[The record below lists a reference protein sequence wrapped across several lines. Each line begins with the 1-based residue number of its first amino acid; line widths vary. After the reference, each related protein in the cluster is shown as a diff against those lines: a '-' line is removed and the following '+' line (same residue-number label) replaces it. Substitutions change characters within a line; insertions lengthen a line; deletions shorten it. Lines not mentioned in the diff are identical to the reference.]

1 MYDHSPAIPAT
12 GQHRKGE
19 EDVYRN
25 ADSMVNHD
33 LYRPEAVDEDGLPI
47 TRKQQKLRRLEA
59 KNAELKALAKEFSKL
74 VFADGVIANDA
85 YSSMNSSHWDNPPS
99 FIKEKKTRRKKKSVE
114 VPEVSEDE
122 TARIHAR
129 VDVLLEQFLRSK
141 GRMN

>member
-1 MYDHSPAIPAT
+1 MVDSSTALPFSENHK
-12 GQHRKGE
+12 KGE

-33 LYRPEAVDEDGLPI
+33 LYRPEAVDTEGLPI

-59 KNAELKALAKEFSKL
+59 KEAELKALAKEFSQL
-74 VFADGVIANDA
+74 VFNDGVIANDA

-114 VPEVSEDE
+114 VVEVPDDE

-129 VDVLLEQFLRSK
+129 VDVLLEKFLRSK
-141 GRMN
+141 GKIN